1 MKVAER
7 KLPSEA
13 RSADEVMEDY
23 RQYRSR
29 LNPVL
34 APLLVPDPENI
45 YRWRVQ
51 YDCGCIEEQL
61 ATNDNVEWLL
71 AHSHTDPISRQRL
84 PAGQFLCEKSAR
96 KHKRSPEPEQLIVGW
111 IDREV
116 KDFPPDPVEPPE
128 LWADDP
134 EIWALVR
141 QTTAH
146 SSAFRTVI
154 LACGHAETMVTDV
167 DWVFGQPPHFVSE
180 ERAGEMAA
188 ELETMPDDDHKRKQ
202 MRLVK
207 ARYPRPAPWLPCTM
221 CTWVKSLVAYERI
234 GWLVPPPKPP
244 RKPRRQRS
252 REEILHEQVKRTERE
267 LARLRR
273 ELKEV
278 TSAPA
283 QSSTDNASPSAR
295 RGKPGR

>member
-1 MKVAER
+1 MRGIFSLPAQQAER
-7 KLPSEA
+7 RLPGVA
-13 RSADEVMEDY
+13 RSVDEVMEDY

-61 ATNDNVEWLL
+61 KTNDNVEWLQ
-71 AHSHTDPISRQRL
+71 AHSHTDPLSRQPL
-84 PAGQFLCEKSAR
+84 PAGQFLCERSAR
-96 KHKRSPEPEQLIVGW
+96 EHKRSPEPEQLIVGW

-116 KDFPPDPVEPPE
+116 KDFPPDPVEPLE

-141 QTTAH
+141 QTAAH
-146 SSAFRTVI
+146 SSAFWTVI
-154 LACGHAETMVTDV
+154 LACGHAETMVADV
-167 DWVFGQPPHFVSE
+167 DWVFGQPPHFVTKQ
-180 ERAGEMAA
+180 RAGEMAA

-221 CTWVKSLVAYERI
+221 CTWVKS
-234 GWLVPPPKPP
+234 
-244 RKPRRQRS
+244 
-252 REEILHEQVKRTERE
+252 E
-267 LARLRR
+267 L
-273 ELKEV
+273 
-278 TSAPA
+278 
-283 QSSTDNASPSAR
+283 
-295 RGKPGR
+295 GR

>member
-1 MKVAER
+1 M
-7 KLPSEA
+7 
-13 RSADEVMEDY
+13 
-23 RQYRSR
+23 
-29 LNPVL
+29 
-34 APLLVPDPENI
+34 
-45 YRWRVQ
+45 
-51 YDCGCIEEQL
+51 
-61 ATNDNVEWLL
+61 
-71 AHSHTDPISRQRL
+71 
-84 PAGQFLCEKSAR
+84 
-96 KHKRSPEPEQLIVGW
+96 
-111 IDREV
+111 

-134 EIWALVR
+134 EIWALMR
-141 QTTAH
+141 QNTAH
-146 SSAFRTVI
+146 SSAFWTVI
-154 LACGHAETMVTDV
+154 LACGHVETMVTNL

-188 ELETMPDDDHKRKQ
+188 ELETMPDDDYKRKQ

-244 RKPRRQRS
+244 RQPRRQRS
-252 REEILHEQVKRTERE
+252 REEILQEQVKRTERE

-283 QSSTDNASPSAR
+283 QSSTDYASPSAR

>member
-1 MKVAER
+1 M
-7 KLPSEA
+7 
-13 RSADEVMEDY
+13 
-23 RQYRSR
+23 
-29 LNPVL
+29 
-34 APLLVPDPENI
+34 
-45 YRWRVQ
+45 
-51 YDCGCIEEQL
+51 
-61 ATNDNVEWLL
+61 
-71 AHSHTDPISRQRL
+71 
-84 PAGQFLCEKSAR
+84 
-96 KHKRSPEPEQLIVGW
+96 
-111 IDREV
+111 
-116 KDFPPDPVEPPE
+116 
-128 LWADDP
+128 
-134 EIWALVR
+134 WALVR
-141 QTTAH
+141 QNTAH
-146 SSAFRTVI
+146 SSAFWTVI
-154 LACGHAETMVTDV
+154 LACGRAETMVTDI
-167 DWVFGQPPHFVSE
+167 DWVFGPPPHFVTA

-221 CTWVKSLVAYERI
+221 CTWVKSLAAYERI

-252 REEILHEQVKRTERE
+252 REEILQEQVKRTERE